1 MKVKVAVTMK
11 VGIQVK
17 VTVTVTVTMKVT
29 VVFVSTLTVT
39 FTLSLLLS
47 PLRRAPPKP
56 LLVYSREIGRIFE
69 ATGEGNLRDGLVT
82 FTK

>member
-1 MKVKVAVTMK
+1 MKIKVKVAVTMK

-17 VTVTVTVTMKVT
+17 VTVTVTMKVT